1 MKKHLLY
8 SAVLSFVSVIIIIGS
23 GCSKARIE
31 KQLNAYDPVKEY
43 LDTKK
48 QAVQVFEI
56 TDDGTAPVTGTQ
68 GTELWPYADIFMYTS
83 GDSVKYP
90 ITIKLIELYT
100 PKDMIYY
107 QMPTVASGTLL
118 KTAGEIRVR
127 AFKDTTELVLRP
139 NKTLTVQLP
148 ASSPTSDKSVY
159 YGFSA
164 SSYTD
169 WTADLSSLDVTN
181 TNADKLFTATTT
193 GYKAAIGKMGWINCG
208 KAEASS
214 TNHKITF
221 TSDTDD
227 LTNIG
232 IFIYFPA
239 TNSLMQVYNEVS
251 GNIPDGSAVK
261 IIAIGITA
269 SGDLYSYSLNEQ
281 VYADQTLNIT
291 MTATTDAA
299 ITALL
304 DAF

>member
-1 MKKHLLY
+1 MLSLL
-8 SAVLSFVSVIIIIGS
+8 ATVMFLNS

-31 KQLNAYDPVKEY
+31 KQLNEYDPVKKY
-43 LDTKK
+43 LDPKK
-48 QAVQVFEI
+48 QAVQEFEI
-56 TDDGTAPVTGTQ
+56 TGDGTAPVTGNQATK
-68 GTELWPYADIFMYTS
+68 LWPSANIFMYAN

-90 ITIKLIELYT
+90 ITIKLVELYT

-118 KTAGEIRVR
+118 KTSGEIWVR
-127 AFKDTTELVLRP
+127 AFKDASELVLRP
-139 NKTLTVQLP
+139 NKTFTIEMP

-159 YGFSA
+159 YGFNA

-169 WTADLSSLDVTN
+169 WTSDLSTLNVTN
-181 TNADKLFTATTT
+181 TNADKLFTATSS

-208 KAEASS
+208 KAETSS
-214 TNHKITF
+214 SNHKITF

-239 TNSLMQVYNEVS
+239 SNSLMQVYNKVS
-251 GNIPDGSAVK
+251 GNIPDGSSVK
-261 IIAIGITA
+261 IVAIGIT
-269 SGDLYSYSLNEQ
+269 SNGDLYSYSLNEQ
-281 VYADQTLNIT
+281 VYSDQTLNIT
-291 MTATTDAA
+291 MTATTDTA

-304 DAF
+304 DAL